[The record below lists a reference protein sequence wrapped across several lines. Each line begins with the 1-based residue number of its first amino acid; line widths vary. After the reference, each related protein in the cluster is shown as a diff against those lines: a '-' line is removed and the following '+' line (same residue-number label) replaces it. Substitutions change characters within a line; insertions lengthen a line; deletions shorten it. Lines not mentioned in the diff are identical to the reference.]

1 MKIAT
6 IFLSICFFLP
16 AADATAVAAADDPVP
31 DKNEMWPLPA
41 FFKHQPPMISTEW
54 TALEKNDRSL
64 TVAFKSTCKKLSVDE
79 KKLLREKFYFGQG
92 AEQIAPTC
100 ILNKF
105 EFMVDGVFHEIP
117 HAMVAQFA
125 DAPLAH
131 SVKWNSVSKSQLVAF
146 DGGVGTGKYE
156 VLLTFQAGSL
166 VKQQVVAYDP
176 VLKKAR
182 EFIQEFD
189 KKPLP

>member
-1 MKIAT
+1 MKITT
-6 IFLSICFFLP
+6 IFLSAFFFWP
-16 AADATAVAAADDPVP
+16 AGHSVAAADDPVP

-41 FFKHQPPMISTEW
+41 FFKHQPPLISTEW
-54 TALEKNDRSL
+54 IALEKNDKSL
-64 TVAFKSTCKKLSVDE
+64 TVAFKSACKKLSAVE
-79 KKLLREKFYFGQG
+79 QKTLSERFYFGQG
-92 AEQIAPTC
+92 LKQTAPTC

-105 EFMVDGVFHEIP
+105 EFLIDGVMHEIP
-117 HAMVAQFA
+117 QALVAQFV

-131 SVKWNSVSKSQLVAF
+131 SVKWTSGAKSQLVAF
-146 DGGVGTGKYE
+146 SGGVGAGQYE
-156 VLLTFQAGSL
+156 VVLVFQGGRL

-189 KKPLP
+189 GKSLP

>member
-1 MKIAT
+1 MKIAAV
-6 IFLSICFFLP
+6 FLSLFFFWP
-16 AADATAVAAADDPVP
+16 EGHSIAAADDPVP

-54 TALEKNDRSL
+54 IALEKNDKSL
-64 TVAFKSTCKKLSVDE
+64 TVAFKSACKKLSAVE
-79 KKLLREKFYFGQG
+79 QKSLSEKFYFGQG
-92 AEQIAPTC
+92 LKQNAPIC
-100 ILNKF
+100 ILKKF
-105 EFMVDGVFHEIP
+105 EFVIDGVVHEIP
-117 HAMVAQFA
+117 QALVAQFA

-131 SVKWNSVSKSQLVAF
+131 SVKWTSGSKAQLVAF
-146 DGGVGTGKYE
+146 NGGIGAGHYE
-156 VLLTFQAGSL
+156 ALLTFHSGRL

-189 KKPLP
+189 VK